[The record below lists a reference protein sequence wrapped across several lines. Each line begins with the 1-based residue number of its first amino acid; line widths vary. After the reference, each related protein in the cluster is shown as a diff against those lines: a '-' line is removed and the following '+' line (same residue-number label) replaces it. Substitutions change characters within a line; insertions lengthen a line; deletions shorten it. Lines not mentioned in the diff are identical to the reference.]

1 MEPLKWQVDSGQCN
15 IWLLGHS
22 ENDMKYAS
30 VFAIGFL
37 LPAVAGAQDPS
48 GPLPQPDLALTHANV
63 VDVVTGALLQDVTV
77 VIRGGF
83 IVSVGSSS
91 APEGAAVLDLAGRY
105 LLPGLMDA
113 HTHLDNLA
121 AARRALETGVTT
133 VRSASVGSFRDVA
146 LRDLAHA
153 GYIAGPDMLAAGLF
167 VTPDLGDA
175 VLADPALA
183 SLWGGVRTPEEL
195 RTLVRINLG
204 HGVNVI
210 KTRAT
215 ERAGLPETDPRKQVY
230 SEEQLR
236 AVVEEAAA
244 RGVPVEAHAHG
255 DEGARAAVLAG
266 VRSIE
271 HGTYLSETTIQL
283 MKERG
288 TFLVPTLSTL
298 YDLLEP
304 GGDYDDPVTRARA
317 MYMIPRMV
325 RTIEMAREAGVAIVA
340 GADVGYGPQSIT
352 RISHE
357 VVRFAEL
364 GFTPLEALQTATV
377 NAARLFGLAESIG
390 RVAPGFEAD
399 LIVVEEN
406 PLELVGTIRDP
417 LLVISNGRIG
427 VDRISP

>member
-1 MEPLKWQVDSGQCN
+1 
-15 IWLLGHS
+15 
-22 ENDMKYAS
+22 
-30 VFAIGFL
+30 
-37 LPAVAGAQDPS
+37 
-48 GPLPQPDLALTHANV
+48 
-63 VDVVTGALLQDVTV
+63 
-77 VIRGGF
+77 
-83 IVSVGSSS
+83 
-91 APEGAAVLDLAGRY
+91 
-105 LLPGLMDA
+105 
-113 HTHLDNLA
+113 
-121 AARRALETGVTT
+121 
-133 VRSASVGSFRDVA
+133 
-146 LRDLAHA
+146 
-153 GYIAGPDMLAAGLF
+153 
-167 VTPDLGDA
+167 
-175 VLADPALA
+175 
-183 SLWGGVRTPEEL
+183 
-195 RTLVRINLG
+195 
-204 HGVNVI
+204 
-210 KTRAT
+210 
-215 ERAGLPETDPRKQVY
+215 
-230 SEEQLR
+230 
-236 AVVEEAAA
+236 
-244 RGVPVEAHAHG
+244 
-255 DEGARAAVLAG
+255 VLAG